1 MHDTNNFL
9 SSHSISLYIL
19 LRHVTFISHLLHF
32 DTILK
37 QAFLIRSRKKQEWQF
52 TEMTSTPDHIGT
64 SADLL
69 PEVKE
74 FFLTDFTRTVAEIT
88 AKAHL
93 VPQIEIIANDA
104 ELLRGLIERMQR
116 GSKADVR
123 SFVDEIFE
131 SFPFGLR
138 TSIVYSLTEIFKEWQ
153 QHQKAR
159 KRRRKSDVAELFSHE
174 VCGDLVKKWK
184 SGAFSP
190 SELYEGISSA
200 VVNGSMEPQ
209 LAKRMVDLTLQD
221 AGYIRTYNDR
231 ADFDKTERFRADA
244 KGFDLVNLQ
253 SVAANLDGSEIEMMT
268 YGGIS
273 ATVSSTKKTVTN
285 KSYPSS
291 YNMTTKGKQLWWRH
305 EGGGDQLFFLQPEN
319 SSSLPLLLIG
329 GSLKL
334 DNGDLDIEV
343 VIGVDVCP
351 HTSSDETLSATIL
364 VDGQWLGELDR
375 STRGMCDGAS
385 EVGGDDDNDN
395 NSTGSGDEEESPR
408 VGRSL
413 GATQTV
419 KRRYYCVFISVING
433 TVIVRYV
440 TPIHKSLVLDQHPSM
455 ILSLRPA
462 LAVVGGTNGLLGLV
476 DASVF
481 SLYSSQTPSADQTS
495 HTVASYQIYQGQNQ
509 RNSSFL
515 DSYDSP
521 LMRNDDG
528 VDFNP
533 STSTPSSS
541 SSSSARN
548 LSSISNLS
556 DLAGRVRIGSVITLK
571 NSAGPSSYTT
581 LSSLGELRGG
591 ESGVSGGGRDRDRD
605 RDLDR
610 VSESNDSMK
619 EDYRTE
625 SFFPLTVDSFARD
638 ILMNSAP
645 KKQTQIPN
653 SELNTKCK
661 QDKRTSLTRMRE
673 SFSSSRTSVTLP
685 MSAISGFSSSSS
697 SSPSGGPSDRQRG
710 TCMGRET
717 PNALHH
723 MNKVVTLPNGGEVIV
738 THAAD
743 ACITALSYSGEES
756 CVFASGDSMGVIC
769 LWRVVDDCIDSFDQ
783 FDQLQNE
790 GGKRENSRRKES
802 HGQNEREGA
811 MRGSECSLV
820 RLAAM
825 PLCMS
830 GTDGLTSSTSD
841 KDEKDKLNSGCRVN
855 SLFVSPSGRH
865 VAIGLWDRLLLAAL
879 GESDEERG
887 DGWEERE
894 GDGDATT
901 QEDEMMNVDSKLSG
915 CQYSTRGTS
924 PLSLP
929 SSLPLLPSM
938 YIRSSLDI
946 VTGCRAV
953 YSVVFRIP
961 QLHIWRITN
970 TPLAHA
976 FSPIKSKRMPTTK
989 SSGIGSRIP
998 PSKEPRPPP
1007 RVRNSTTRDRE
1018 FRFFPDILRR
1028 SSTPSTSTSRTSSI
1042 FSLSSPSSPTPR
1054 GRRFSISSAP
1064 STPLPLAHEP
1074 QSPWISTAV
1083 PNERSSAEDSS
1094 FPYTGSN
1101 NGVATDLSFNG
1112 GYMSDDLTHS
1122 TQNTHNTNGMYNT
1135 STNISY
1141 LSSDSD
1147 MKGND
1152 HNGRGGRGRGGEGEG
1167 PGVPSAEDSLLG
1179 VTVTSWLHP
1188 NMDCFGTRFGM
1199 AWNDQTFYNGC
1210 FSEADDDAGE

>member
-1 MHDTNNFL
+1 M
-9 SSHSISLYIL
+9 SSTLEPIEIS
-19 LRHVTFISHLLHF
+19 T
-32 DTILK
+32 
-37 QAFLIRSRKKQEWQF
+37 
-52 TEMTSTPDHIGT
+52 
-64 SADLL
+64 DLV
-69 PEVKE
+69 PEVRE
-74 FFLTDFTRTVAEIT
+74 FFLAEFTKTVSEIT

-104 ELLRGLIERMQR
+104 ELLLGLIERMQR

-123 SFVDEIFE
+123 SFVDEVFE

-159 KRRRKSDVAELFSHE
+159 KRQRKSDAAELFSNE
-174 VCGDLVKKWK
+174 ICGDLVRKWK
-184 SGAFSP
+184 SGAYSP

-273 ATVSSTKKTVTN
+273 ATVSSSKHTVTSKN
-285 KSYPSS
+285 YPSS

-305 EGGGDQLFFLQPEN
+305 EGGSDQLFFLQPEN
-319 SSSLPLLLIG
+319 IASRPLLLIG

-351 HTSSDETLSATIL
+351 QTSSNETLSATIL

-476 DASVF
+476 DASAF
-481 SLYSSQTPSADQTS
+481 SLYSSLTPSADETS
-495 HTVASYQIYQGQNQ
+495 HTAASYQSHQFQNQ
-509 RNSSFL
+509 RYSSFF

-521 LMRNDDG
+521 VISHLGGTHSNSLPSG
-528 VDFNP
+528 LT
-533 STSTPSSS
+533 STSVSTAVSSPTS
-541 SSSSARN
+541 RN
-548 LSSISNLS
+548 LSTVSNLS

-571 NSAGPSSYTT
+571 NCVGSSSYTS
-581 LSSLGELRGG
+581 LSAPGEGRGVEAGIRGG
-591 ESGVSGGGRDRDRD
+591 EDRDGD
-605 RDLDR
+605 
-610 VSESNDSMK
+610 SESNCSVKIDD
-619 EDYRTE
+619 EAQ
-625 SFFPLTVDSFARD
+625 SFFPLTIDSFARD
-638 ILMNSAP
+638 FLINSTP
-645 KKQTQIPN
+645 KSQTQTASIDPN
-653 SELNTKCK
+653 IKSK
-661 QDKRTSLTRMRE
+661 QEKRTSLTRMRE
-673 SFSSSRTSVTLP
+673 TFSSARTSVQVP
-685 MSAISGFSSSSS
+685 IIVPEFGASFSSSSS
-697 SSPSGGPSDRQRG
+697 SNSTDREREAGLGIGIGSGRNSPSAFY
-710 TCMGRET
+710 
-717 PNALHH
+717 N
-723 MNKVVTLPNGGEVIV
+723 MNKASSLSRSGDAML

-756 CVFASGDSMGVIC
+756 CVFVSGDSMGVLC
-769 LWRVVDDCIDSFDQ
+769 LWRVLDDCNDSSDQ
-783 FDQLQNE
+783 FDQFTGRECQRE
-790 GGKRENSRRKES
+790 SKRERGKDQNGREAVKRRNP
-802 HGQNEREGA
+802 HH
-811 MRGSECSLV
+811 LI
-820 RLAAM
+820 RLAAL
-825 PLCMS
+825 PLHMN
-830 GTDGLTSSTSD
+830 GTDGLLACTSD
-841 KDEKDKLNSGCRVN
+841 ESEKEKLNVGCRIN

-865 VAIGLWDRLLLAAL
+865 VAIGLWDRLLLAAV
-879 GESDEERG
+879 GEADDESG
-887 DGWEERE
+887 DRDCDCD

-901 QEDEMMNVDSKLSG
+901 QEDRMMNQDSKWSG
-915 CQYSTRGTS
+915 STTRGSS

-929 SSLPLLPSM
+929 LSQPLLPSM

-946 VTGCRAV
+946 ITGCRAA
-953 YSVVFRIP
+953 YTVVFRTP

-970 TPLAHA
+970 TPLAHP
-976 FSPIKSKRMPTTK
+976 FSPVKSKKTPLTK
-989 SSGIGSRIP
+989 SSVVGSRIP
-998 PSKEPRPPP
+998 AGREPRPPP
-1007 RVRNSTTRDRE
+1007 IARNSTTRDRD

-1028 SSTPSTSTSRTSSI
+1028 STTPSTSTSRTSSI
-1042 FSLSSPSSPTPR
+1042 FSISSPSSPVPR

-1064 STPLPLAHEP
+1064 STPLTVPSEP
-1074 QSPWISTAV
+1074 QSPWTSATLPHVRAST
-1083 PNERSSAEDSS
+1083 EYSSSS
-1094 FPYTGSN
+1094 SSSVYNGN
-1101 NGVATDLSFNG
+1101 NGGGTMDLNSNG
-1112 GYMSDDLTHS
+1112 GYLSDDLTQS
-1122 TQNTHNTNGMYNT
+1122 TQSTYYTNSVYNTNTNT
-1135 STNISY
+1135 SMSY
-1141 LSSDSD
+1141 LSSDD
-1147 MKGND
+1147 MKD
-1152 HNGRGGRGRGGEGEG
+1152 HDHSGIEVVGGGGGKEGEG
-1167 PGVPSAEDSLLG
+1167 GLEDPPLG

-1188 NMDCFGTRFGM
+1188 NIDCFDTRFGLK
-1199 AWNDQTFYNGC
+1199 WNDQTFFSGC
-1210 FSEADDDAGE
+1210 FSEADDAGQSHFILFLLYYSCISM

>member
-1 MHDTNNFL
+1 M
-9 SSHSISLYIL
+9 SSTLEPIEIS
-19 LRHVTFISHLLHF
+19 T
-32 DTILK
+32 
-37 QAFLIRSRKKQEWQF
+37 
-52 TEMTSTPDHIGT
+52 
-64 SADLL
+64 DLV
-69 PEVKE
+69 PEVRE
-74 FFLTDFTRTVAEIT
+74 FFLVEFTKTVSEIT

-104 ELLRGLIERMQR
+104 ELLLGLIERMQR

-159 KRRRKSDVAELFSHE
+159 KRQRKSDAAELFSNE
-174 VCGDLVKKWK
+174 ICGDLVRKWK
-184 SGAFSP
+184 SGAYSP

-273 ATVSSTKKTVTN
+273 ATVSSSKHTVTSKN
-285 KSYPSS
+285 YPSS

-305 EGGGDQLFFLQPEN
+305 EGGSDQLFFLQPEN
-319 SSSLPLLLIG
+319 IASRPLLLIG

-476 DASVF
+476 DASAF
-481 SLYSSQTPSADQTS
+481 SLYSSLTPSTDETS
-495 HTVASYQIYQGQNQ
+495 HTAASYQSHQFQNQ
-509 RNSSFL
+509 RYSSFFYPNDSPVISHIDGTYTNSSISGFT
-515 DSYDSP
+515 STSVSTSASSP
-521 LMRNDDG
+521 TSR
-528 VDFNP
+528 NP
-533 STSTPSSS
+533 STV
-541 SSSSARN
+541 A
-548 LSSISNLS
+548 NLS

-571 NSAGPSSYTT
+571 SCVGPSSYTA
-581 LSSLGELRGG
+581 LSTPGESRIIEGGIRGG
-591 ESGVSGGGRDRDRD
+591 GDRDGD
-605 RDLDR
+605 
-610 VSESNDSMK
+610 SESNDSVK
-619 EDYRTE
+619 TDDEAQ
-625 SFFPLTVDSFARD
+625 SFFPLTIDSFARD
-638 ILMNSAP
+638 ILINSAP
-645 KKQTQIPN
+645 KSQTQVASVDQN
-653 SELNTKCK
+653 NKLK
-661 QDKRTSLTRMRE
+661 QEKRTSLTRMRE
-673 SFSSSRTSVTLP
+673 TFSSARTSVQVP
-685 MSAISGFSSSSS
+685 IIVPEFGAGFSSFSRSNSVDRARETGSASGSGTSSGRN
-697 SSPSGGPSDRQRG
+697 SPSAFYD
-710 TCMGRET
+710 
-717 PNALHH
+717 
-723 MNKVVTLPNGGEVIV
+723 MNKSPSLSKSGDAML

-756 CVFASGDSMGVIC
+756 CVFVSGDSMGVIC
-769 LWRVVDDCIDSFDQ
+769 MWRVLDDVNDSFDK
-783 FDQLQNE
+783 FDQSTGRE
-790 GGKRENSRRKES
+790 WESKRERRSEN
-802 HGQNEREGA
+802 QNGREA
-811 MRGSECSLV
+811 TNRRNPRNLI
-820 RLAAM
+820 RLAAL
-825 PLCMS
+825 PLHMN
-830 GTDGLTSSTSD
+830 GTDGLLACASD
-841 KDEKDKLNSGCRVN
+841 ESEKEKLNVGCRIN

-865 VAIGLWDRLLLAAL
+865 VAIGLWDRLLLAAV
-879 GESDEERG
+879 GETDDENENRNG
-887 DGWEERE
+887 DGDI
-894 GDGDATT
+894 DGDATT
-901 QEDEMMNVDSKLSG
+901 QEDNMMNQDSKWSG
-915 CQYSTRGTS
+915 SSTRGTS

-929 SSLPLLPSM
+929 FSQNLLPAM

-946 VTGCRAV
+946 ITGCRAV
-953 YSVVFRIP
+953 YTVVFRTP
-961 QLHIWRITN
+961 QLHIWRLTN
-970 TPLAHA
+970 TPLAHP
-976 FSPIKSKRMPTTK
+976 FSPIKSKIIPPTK
-989 SSGIGSRIP
+989 QSVVGSRIP
-998 PSKEPRPPP
+998 VCREPRPPP
-1007 RVRNSTTRDRE
+1007 IARNSITRDRE

-1028 SSTPSTSTSRTSSI
+1028 STTPSTSTSRTSSV
-1042 FSLSSPSSPTPR
+1042 FSLSSPSSPVPR

-1064 STPLPLAHEP
+1064 STPLTIPSEP
-1074 QSPWISTAV
+1074 QSSWMSSTLPQIRTSA
-1083 PNERSSAEDSS
+1083 EYSSSSSSA
-1094 FPYTGSN
+1094 YNGN
-1101 NGVATDLSFNG
+1101 NGVGIMDLNSNG
-1112 GYMSDDLTHS
+1112 GYLSDDLTQS
-1122 TQNTHNTNGMYNT
+1122 TQSTYNMNNVYNTNT
-1135 STNISY
+1135 SMNY
-1141 LSSDSD
+1141 LSSDD
-1147 MKGND
+1147 MKDND
-1152 HNGRGGRGRGGEGEG
+1152 HSGIGGKRGEEGL
-1167 PGVPSAEDSLLG
+1167 EDSPLG

-1188 NMDCFGTRFGM
+1188 NIDCFDTRFGIK
-1199 AWNDQTFYNGC
+1199 WDDQTFFSGC
-1210 FSEADDDAGE
+1210 FSEADDAGQYDLISLLFHSFISIQFSPIFLVFYIRKSS